1 MKCYCVTFDITKRSS
16 KTVYVS
22 KNSTFQIG
30 LKILNATGT
39 PFASVK
45 LLDSTGASVAKQASK
60 LAQYTLYTL
69 TSGDFED
76 AKQYTPQVTVYN
88 DLGQPRKINLPPL
101 TIVTTSSDVAE
112 LPGIV
117 NADLTDYYTKEQV
130 DTKVSE
136 AVAPLA
142 PTSSL
147 TAYWKKDETEEHQL
161 TGTYEDGSEFSFTTI
176 CKKA

>member
-1 MKCYCVTFDITKRSS
+1 MRAYCVTYDITKRSS

-30 LKILNATGT
+30 LKILNAAGT

-45 LLDSTGASVAKQASK
+45 LLDSTGAALAKQASK
-60 LAQYTLYTL
+60 LAQYTLYAL
-69 TSGDFED
+69 TSGDAED
-76 AKQYTPQVTVYN
+76 AKQYTPQVTVYT

-112 LPGIV
+112 IQPKE
-117 NADLTDYYTKEQV
+117 DLSD
-130 DTKVSE
+130 
-136 AVAPLA
+136 
-142 PTSSL
+142 
-147 TAYWKKDETEEHQL
+147 YWKKSDTEEHQL
-161 TGTYEDGSEFSFTTI
+161 SGTYEDGSEFSLTAI